1 VSSVTCAQ
9 CGVGFA
15 GKRRTAR
22 YCSQVCRQRAANA
35 RRSAGVTADAPLPM
49 VPLTVGEGVVDTVK
63 RELGALGKSGTSLAA
78 QAVAIASSMESGK
91 ETGAALAAL
100 SRELRTVMALLSQGV
115 DRGDELDELKAKRD
129 AKRQAA
135 SGTG

>member
-35 RRSAGVTADAPLPM
+35 RRSAGGGVTAEVPM
-49 VPLTVGEGVVDTVK
+49 VTLTVGEGVVDTVK
-63 RELGALGKSGTSLAA
+63 RELDALGKSGTSLAA
-78 QAVAIASSMESGK
+78 QAVAIASSMESGN
-91 ETGAALAAL
+91 ETALAAL

>member
-1 VSSVTCAQ
+1 MRSVS
-9 CGVGFA
+9 
-15 GKRRTAR
+15 
-22 YCSQVCRQRAANA
+22 
-35 RRSAGVTADAPLPM
+35 L
-49 VPLTVGEGVVDTVK
+49 
-63 RELGALGKSGTSLAA
+63 GTSLAA
-78 QAVAIASSMESGK
+78 QAVAIASSMESGN